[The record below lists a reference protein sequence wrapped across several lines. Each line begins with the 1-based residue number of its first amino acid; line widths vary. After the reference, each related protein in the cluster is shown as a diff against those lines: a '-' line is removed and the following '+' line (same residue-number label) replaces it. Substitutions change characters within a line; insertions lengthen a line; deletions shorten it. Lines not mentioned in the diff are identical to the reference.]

1 MRPDA
6 EIEAAMTTSSSDP
19 LPGLSSDGQRG
30 PALKG
35 FARYMGIRLFGA
47 CVTLL
52 ILSFGMFVSLQRLV
66 PGNEAS
72 VLAGSYA
79 ATPAKVHAIEVQL
92 GLTRPIVVQYWSWL
106 TGILAHGNFGTSAI
120 SGLKITNVIAQE
132 APVSLELALLGLLIA
147 TVIGVPIGML
157 AGASRNPRWDV
168 ALRLPFLVI
177 YALPFFV
184 IGAVLL
190 LLSARYMHPLYSVV
204 YVPLTASI
212 GGNLRVMLLPSLTVG
227 LPVAGLLMQMTR
239 GAVADVMSQPH
250 VITARAVGLKRRRLY
265 GVYVLKAAL
274 LPIISLES
282 FLYGILIGGVV
293 VVEQVFSLPGLGR
306 GLLNSIDNRDFL
318 QLEAQVAVLAAAFI
332 AGGILGDLV
341 TPLVDRR
348 VTRG

>member
-1 MRPDA
+1 
-6 EIEAAMTTSSSDP
+6 MTTLPAADVMPVSSSDG
-19 LPGLSSDGQRG
+19 LPGS
-30 PALKG
+30 ALKG
-35 FARYMGIRLFGA
+35 FARYVGVRLFGA

-66 PGNEAS
+66 PGSEAS

-79 ATPAKVHAIEVQL
+79 ATPAQVHAIEMRL

-106 TGILAHGNFGTSAI
+106 TGVLAHGSFGTSPI
-120 SGLKITNVIAQE
+120 SGIKITQVIAQE
-132 APVSLELALLGLLIA
+132 APVSLELALLGLVIA

-157 AGASRNPRWDV
+157 AGVSRNPRWEV
-168 ALRLPFLVI
+168 ALRLPFLVV

-184 IGAVLL
+184 IGALLL
-190 LLSARYMHPLYSVV
+190 LLSARYIHALYAAA
-204 YVPLTASI
+204 YVPLTESL
-212 GGNLRVMLLPSLTVG
+212 GGNLRVMILPSLTVG
-227 LPVAGLLMQMTR
+227 LPVAGLLVQMTR

-250 VITARAVGLKRRRLY
+250 VVTARAVGLKRRRLY
-265 GVYVLKAAL
+265 GLYVLKAAL

-306 GLLNSIDNRDFL
+306 GLLNSIETRDFL
-318 QLEAQVAVLAAAFI
+318 QLEAQIAVLAAAFI